1 MTTPK
6 DNIMSWMEKH
16 FPDAKSYHIR
26 LQPWQRRIIESKE
39 EVNLYT
45 PILRPLS
52 PRFVLV
58 DEVDKYIEGEKM
70 SGEVERLMGFFRF
83 APVSLDTQKRIEA
96 IRNEFIEFAVNMLD
110 MAGNN
115 DETIEGIR
123 KILEAKDC
131 MVRSVLDGS
140 HYEKPVFHVI
150 QFSSGVKSA
159 RDIDGGEHKV
169 EGGTPMVKEP
179 MTAGEA
185 QALDVMGIKFREP
198 IVHGQ
203 DGSVTHEYHVKC
215 YNCNWDY
222 ASGEAWIEEG
232 RIHCPS
238 CRAQIPNDKLEE
250 MFRKGVWM
258 AYRHTTKTDM
268 EPAPMVIADESDPTE
283 PLHVNGWTHRLDPMR
298 SSSWIYTKPGITCIH
313 YVDTGRMEISYEYTH
328 PDGRKERIKRTA
340 NQFQYQSMK
349 ERLGSG
355 LTIPDFFDQ
364 FIAEDAEEEKKMWD
378 FRSGAITP

>member
-1 MTTPK
+1 
-6 DNIMSWMEKH
+6 
-16 FPDAKSYHIR
+16 
-26 LQPWQRRIIESKE
+26 
-39 EVNLYT
+39 
-45 PILRPLS
+45 
-52 PRFVLV
+52 
-58 DEVDKYIEGEKM
+58 M

-83 APVSLDTQKRIEA
+83 APASLDTQKRIEA
-96 IRNEFIEFAVNMLD
+96 IRNEFIEFAVSMLD

-140 HYEKPVFHVI
+140 HYEKPMFHI
-150 QFSSGVKSA
+150 TQFDTGEKSG
-159 RDIDGGEHKV
+159 RGGDGGESKV

-179 MTAGEA
+179 MSVGEA
-185 QALDVMGIKFREP
+185 QAKNVLGITTVRQP
-198 IVHGQ
+198 
-203 DGSVTHEYHVKC
+203 DYSVTHEYHVKC
-215 YNCNWDY
+215 YNCNWEY
-222 ASGEAWIEEG
+222 PAGEAWVEG
-232 RIHCPS
+232 GLIHCPS
-238 CRAQIPNDKLEE
+238 CRAHIPSNQLEE
-250 MFRKGVWM
+250 MFRKGIWM
-258 AYRHTTKTDM
+258 AYRYTIKTDM
-268 EPAPMVIADESDPTE
+268 ESAPMVIADEPDPTE

-313 YVDTGRMEISYEYTH
+313 YIDTGKMEISYEYTH

-378 FRSGAITP
+378 FRSGAIAP